1 MEKKNSIKQLA
12 ETAKSLTWW
21 LEWGELLFGCL
32 SIAAGFVYFINPYKL
47 VPGGVYGAS
56 IVLHN
61 IIPSIQVGTFG
72 YMFDVPLLITAMLLL
87 GANIG
92 GRTILAALIT
102 PAIMNILSS
111 LSYPSHEALEAL
123 DPSLLLNGTMDLS
136 DHLMLSTIIGSV
148 LIGIG
153 SGLIVRAKAT
163 SGGTDIISMIIQKFL
178 HIPFSTAILMVDS
191 VVVLFGLIVIG
202 FGVGSAQTSSEEP
215 SIYLSFYS
223 LIAIFVSSRVVAFV
237 LNGSKD
243 DKLIFI
249 ISDKNLP
256 ELHHFILNEMDRS
269 ATIIKS
275 SGLYTKKEKEMLFL
289 VVSHR
294 EVISVNKKI
303 KEVDPSAFVVVTDA
317 YDTYGEGW
325 KPLPNKN
332 DIQPE

>member
-1 MEKKNSIKQLA
+1 MKKISFNELVEPTKH
-12 ETAKSLTWW
+12 LTWW
-21 LEWGELLFGCL
+21 VEWGELLLGCL
-32 SIAAGFVYFINPYKL
+32 SMAAGFVYFLNPYKL
-47 VPGGVYGAS
+47 GPGGVYGAS

-61 IIPSIQVGTFG
+61 IFPSIQVGTFG
-72 YMFDVPLLITAMLLL
+72 YMFDIPLLITAMLLL

-102 PAIMNILSS
+102 PAIMNLLSS

-123 DPSLLLNGTMDLS
+123 DPALLLNGIMDLS
-136 DHLMLSTIIGSV
+136 DHILLSTIIGSV

-178 HIPFSTAILMVDS
+178 HIPFSKAILMVDAI
-191 VVVLFGLIVIG
+191 VVLFGLVVIG
-202 FGVGSAQTSSEEP
+202 FGVGSAQSSSEGP
-215 SIYLSFYS
+215 SIYLSLYS
-223 LIAIFVSSRVVAFV
+223 LIAIFISSRVVAYV
-237 LNGSKD
+237 LNGPKD

-256 ELHHFILNEMDRS
+256 DLHRYILDEMERS
-269 ATIIKS
+269 ATLIKS
-275 SGLYTKKEKEMLFL
+275 SGLYSKKEKEMLFL
-289 VVSHR
+289 VVSR
-294 EVISVNKKI
+294 KEVITVNKKV

-317 YDTYGEGW
+317 YDIYGEGW
-325 KPLPNKN
+325 KLLPNKN